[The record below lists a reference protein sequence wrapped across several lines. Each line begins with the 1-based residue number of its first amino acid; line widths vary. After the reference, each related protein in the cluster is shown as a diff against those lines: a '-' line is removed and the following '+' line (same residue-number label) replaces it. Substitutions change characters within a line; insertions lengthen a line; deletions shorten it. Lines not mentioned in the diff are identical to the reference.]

1 MINLIESSRGT
12 RRKGRLCVYA
22 MHLMELSE
30 RSSAISMVHKAR
42 RNGLP
47 FWNRVRDDQD
57 QMVIAFEAYQ
67 QLSAVTVR
75 PMTAISALSTIP

>member
-1 MINLIESSRGT
+1 MLNLIECSRGT
-12 RRKGRLCVYA
+12 KKQRGRPLCLYA

-42 RNGLP
+42 NNGMP
-47 FWNRVRDDQD
+47 FWNKNANNND

-67 QLSAVTVR
+67 QLSNCYVY
-75 PMTAISALSTIP
+75 